1 MEPTTFYLQSLGCSK
16 NRVDSEVIL
25 GTLMAAGY
33 SSIEDPLEARL
44 IVVNT
49 CSFIESATQ
58 ESVDTILELA
68 QAKQLGKC
76 KVMVVAGCLPQRYG
90 RKLLQSMPEVDLFV
104 GTSSFVRLPSLLA
117 NYHNESQEKLCLET
131 PTFLMTSETARTL
144 SAPFYSGYLKVAEG
158 CNNSCTFCTIPA
170 IRGQYR
176 SRPLE
181 DLLQEAEW
189 LASQGVVE
197 LNLIAQDTTAYGID
211 LGKSPRLPDLLEALA
226 ETDKFSWIRLL
237 YGYPQRINRRLLEV
251 MGSHDSVCN
260 YLDLPLQHVSPQLLK
275 AMGRSGSA
283 QEFHELLGVIL
294 DCLPEVTLRTTFIVG
309 FPGETEA
316 DFKELYDFV
325 ALARFQRLGIFTY
338 SPENGTRAARLSK
351 PVPESV
357 KEQRLQTLADLQEEI
372 SLDYHKQLLH
382 TVQPVLIEGLSAET
396 DLLLQARL
404 PSQAPEID
412 GCVFINKGIGQVGE
426 IMEVKITE
434 AYPHDLVGEVLENC
448 N

>member
-33 SSIEDPLEARL
+33 RSIEDPLEARL

-117 NYHNESQEKLCLET
+117 NYLKISQEKLCLET

-170 IRGQYR
+170 IRGHYR

-226 ETDKFSWIRLL
+226 EADRFSWIRVL
-237 YGYPQRINRRLLEV
+237 YGYPQRINRRLLEI
-251 MGSHDSVCN
+251 MGSHDSVCK

-283 QEFHELLGVIL
+283 QEFHELLGIIR
-294 DCLPEVTLRTTFIVG
+294 DCLPQVTLRTTFIVG

-338 SPENGTRAARLSK
+338 SPENGTRAARFSN

-396 DLLLQARL
+396 DLLLEARL

>member
-25 GTLMAAGY
+25 GTLLTAGY
-33 SSIEDPLEARL
+33 IAVEDPLEARL

-68 QAKQLGKC
+68 QAKRLGKC

-104 GTSSFVRLPSLLA
+104 GTSSFVRLPSMLT
-117 NYHNESQEKLCLET
+117 NYHNESQNKLYLET

-170 IRGQYR
+170 IRGHYR

-211 LGKSPRLPDLLEALA
+211 LGESPRLPDLLEALA
-226 ETDKFSWIRLL
+226 EANKFSWIRVL

-251 MGSHDSVCN
+251 MGSYDSVCK
-260 YLDLPLQHVSPQLLK
+260 YLDLPLQHVSPRLLK

-283 QEFHELLGVIL
+283 EEFHQLIEIIR

-316 DFKELYDFV
+316 DFKELHDFV
-325 ALARFQRLGIFTY
+325 ARARFQRLGIFTY
-338 SPENGTRAARLSK
+338 SPENGTRAARYRN
-351 PVPESV
+351 PVSESV
-357 KEQRLQTLADLQEEI
+357 KEQRLQILADLQEEI

-396 DLLLQARL
+396 DLLLEARL
-404 PSQAPEID
+404 ASQAPEID
-412 GCVFINKGIGQVGE
+412 GCVFINKGFAQVGE
-426 IMEVKITE
+426 IVGAKITE

>member
-33 SSIEDPLEARL
+33 SSIEDPLKARL

-131 PTFLMTSETARTL
+131 PTFLMTSETTRTL
-144 SAPFYSGYLKVAEG
+144 SAPFFSGYLKVAEG

-176 SRPLE
+176 SRPLQ

-226 ETDKFSWIRLL
+226 KTDKFSWIRLL

-251 MGSHDSVCN
+251 MGSHDSVCK

-283 QEFHELLGVIL
+283 QEFHELLGVIR

-448 N
+448 S